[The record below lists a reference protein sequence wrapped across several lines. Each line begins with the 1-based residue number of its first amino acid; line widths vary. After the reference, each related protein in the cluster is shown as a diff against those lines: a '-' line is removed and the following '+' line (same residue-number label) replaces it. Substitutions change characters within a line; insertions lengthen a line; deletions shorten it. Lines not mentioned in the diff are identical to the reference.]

1 MSTEVDDLLQKL
13 DINSEGLSELEKQ
26 TKLRDYYQSRVDM
39 LEKRKVELDQ
49 RMQKLIK

>member
-13 DINSEGLSELEKQ
+13 NINSEGSELEKQ